1 MNILHCKQGGD
12 EWRQA
17 RLGIPTASRFGE
29 IVTCKGKRSASWSKL
44 YAQLLAEYIRGRP
57 TEKIE
62 TQDMA
67 RGIELEDRARAMYE
81 LETGNNVEQVGGIF
95 LDEEKTIMASPDGIM
110 PEISTGLEIKCPRL
124 ETHIQYILEG
134 VLPTQYRMQVLGN
147 LWVSGFHTWDFVSFC
162 PDYTPEPIFIIEIQ
176 PYDAD
181 LKFIEKMAKEITA
194 FSRSLEAYKKRID
207 RAREVKSCPAE
218 A

>member
-1 MNILHCKQGGD
+1 MNILDCKQGGD

-29 IVTCKGKRSASWSKL
+29 IVTPQGKRSASVTKL
-44 YAQLLAEYIRGRP
+44 RAKLLAEYIRGEA
-57 TEKIE
+57 TETIQTE
-62 TQDMA
+62 DMK
-67 RGIELEDRARAMYE
+67 RGVELEDRARAMYE

-95 LDEEKTIMASPDGIM
+95 LDGQKTIMASPDGIM

-124 ETHIQYILEG
+124 ETHIQYCWEG
-134 VLPTQYRMQVLGN
+134 VLPEKYKLQVMGS
-147 LWVSGFHTWDFVSFC
+147 LWVSGFDLWDFVSFC
-162 PDYTPEPIFIIEIQ
+162 PDYHIQ
-176 PYDAD
+176 PLFRFTVHRDEK
-181 LKFIEKMAKEITA
+181 LIETMAEQITA
-194 FSRSLEAYKKRID
+194 FSKTLEGDKKRID